1 MYDERFLNR
10 RRGGREGWRIVVLVG
25 MIVSAVALLVICGR
39 SLEEGQDRGIK
50 VRRER
55 AAKRPKSKEQSLLLP
70 TEDMPLLAR
79 SGAISRVR
87 RRESRFSRAIW
98 RRVQAMEAD
107 LQVLRRRL
115 HKLPELA
122 NREVRTA
129 AMIRSALTELGL
141 EPATLAGTGVVVV
154 IEGGRPGPVVAL
166 RAAMD
171 GGAVEEK
178 SGLEYASTEKARF
191 MRRMVPVSH
200 AAGHDFEMAML
211 LGVAEIVS
219 DLRSQLTGSV
229 KLIFQPA
236 SEGPPP
242 GERGGA
248 RAMIAD
254 GVLAAP
260 SVNALFAVKLQPQL
274 RVTEIA
280 IDTSTGGGGV
290 ARFEILL
297 TSPSRGAC
305 RRPGPRCPDL
315 IAAAAQLVLNLRNIP
330 HSRMNAAGR
339 LLITV
344 GAIHAGRSGDML
356 PTKLTIKGTI
366 RWRRIL
372 DRNIAMHMVRRA
384 AVAAAAVS
392 GSRARATFQHG
403 GILIGNNPRLAHWTL
418 GTAVRVLRRRGI
430 RISAVP
436 AVTDSGF
443 DRFRR
448 RVPSVLVQLGSSTR
462 GRKPTRIRTPG
473 FVADEA
479 CLAVGV
485 NLLSNLVVDY
495 LIAASGDLSSV
506 GQRSRTRS
514 RLRPRRPMGTQQQTM
529 TPDRGRPSPPAGAMR
544 TVPPAESA
552 RPR

>member
-1 MYDERFLNR
+1 VLLDLVAMYDDRFLRR
-10 RRGGREGWRIVVLVG
+10 RRGGRESWRIVFLVG
-25 MIVSAVALLVICGR
+25 MIVSAVTLLVICGR
-39 SLEEGQDRGIK
+39 NLEEGQDRGIQ
-50 VRRER
+50 VRSER
-55 AAKRPKSKEQSLLLP
+55 AAKKSKPKDESLLLGL
-70 TEDMPLLAR
+70 EDMPLLSR

-87 RRESRFSRAIW
+87 RRESRFSRPIW
-98 RRVQAMEAD
+98 GRVQAMEAD
-107 LQVLRRRL
+107 LQILRRKL

-129 AMIRSALTELGL
+129 AMIRSALKELGL
-141 EPATLAGTGVVVV
+141 ESKGLAGTGVVAL
-154 IEGGRPGPVVAL
+154 IKGGRPGPVVAL

-171 GGAVEEK
+171 GVAVEEK

-200 AAGHDFEMAML
+200 AAGNEFEVAIL

-219 DLRSQLTGSV
+219 DLRSKLPGTV

-248 RAMIAD
+248 RAMLAD

-260 SVNALFAVKLQPQL
+260 SVNALFALKLQPQL

-290 ARFEILL
+290 ARFEIVL

-344 GAIHAGRSGDML
+344 GAIHGGRSGDML

-372 DRNIAMHMVRRA
+372 DRNIAMHLVRRA
-384 AVAAAAVS
+384 AAAAAALS
-392 GSRARATFQHG
+392 GGRARATFKHG
-403 GILIGNNPRLAHWTL
+403 GILIGNNPRLAQWTL

-436 AVTDSGF
+436 PVTDSGF
-443 DRFRR
+443 DQFRR
-448 RVPSVLVQLGSSTR
+448 RVPSVLIQLGSSTR
-462 GRKPTRIRTPG
+462 GHAGFRGGRGLPG
-473 FVADEA
+473 GGRES
-479 CLAVGV
+479 AVEPGGG
-485 NLLSNLVVDY
+485 LPARGLGRPALGE
-495 LIAASGDLSSV
+495 AASPSDTADTASSA
-506 GQRSRTRS
+506 TRND
-514 RLRPRRPMGTQQQTM
+514 PRRVAA
-529 TPDRGRPSPPAGAMR
+529 PSL
-544 TVPPAESA
+544 TSA
-552 RPR
+552 AP

>member
-1 MYDERFLNR
+1 MNNERFLRHR
-10 RRGGREGWRIVVLVG
+10 RPGGESWRIVVLVG
-25 MIVSAVALLVICGR
+25 MSVSAVALLVICGR
-39 SLEEGQDRGIK
+39 SLEEGQDRGIN

-55 AAKRPKSKEQSLLLP
+55 AAPSPKADDTSLLLP
-70 TEDMPLLAR
+70 SEDLPLLAS
-79 SGAISRVR
+79 SGAIGLVR
-87 RRESRFSRAIW
+87 RRESRFSRRIW
-98 RRVQAMEAD
+98 QRVQAMEAD
-107 LQVLRRRL
+107 LQVLRRKL

-129 AMIRSALTELGL
+129 AMLRSALKELGL
-141 EPATLAGTGVVVV
+141 TSQSVAGTGVVAL
-154 IEGGRPGPVVAL
+154 IQGGRPGPVVAL

-171 GGAVEEK
+171 GVAVEEK
-178 SGLEYASTEKARF
+178 SGLEYASTEKGRF

-200 AAGHDFEMAML
+200 AAGHEFEMAML

-219 DLRSQLTGSV
+219 DLRSHLPGTV

-260 SVNALFAVKLQPQL
+260 TVNALFAVKLQPQL

-280 IDTSTGGGGV
+280 IDTSSGGGGV
-290 ARFEILL
+290 ARFEIGLS
-297 TSPSRGAC
+297 SPSRGAC

-356 PTKLTIKGTI
+356 PASLTIKGTI

-372 DRNIAMHMVRRA
+372 DRNIAIHMVRRA
-384 AVAAAAVS
+384 AAAVAVVS
-392 GSRARATFQHG
+392 GSRARATFKHG
-403 GILIGNNPRLAHWTL
+403 GILIGNNPRLAHWSL
-418 GTAVRVLRRRGI
+418 GTAVRVLQRQGI

-436 AVTDSGF
+436 AITDSGF

-462 GRKPTRIRTPG
+462 GRKLTRIRTPG
-473 FVADEA
+473 FVADEG
-479 CLAVGV
+479 CLSVGV

-495 LIAASGDLSSV
+495 LLAAAGDLHPV
-506 GQRSRTRS
+506 GVTPGRSRRD
-514 RLRPRRPMGTQQQTM
+514 LRRAMRPATI
-529 TPDRGRPSPPAGAMR
+529 RPSPPAGAPR
-544 TVPPAESA
+544 STPPTPA